1 MDGGKMERPGLEIK
15 PIKNGWKVVNCP
27 YDSVTLIRGYEI
39 QILTRRFEEM
49 ILNSGQFPC
58 VGNYC
63 AIYPCERVRGFA
75 EGVFDDDS

>member
-1 MDGGKMERPGLEIK
+1 MIERPGMEIK

-27 YDSVTLIRGYEI
+27 YDSITVIRRQSM
-39 QILTRRFEEM
+39 QILTRRLEKM
-49 ILNSGQFPC
+49 ILHSGQFPC

-63 AIYPCERVRGFA
+63 VIYPCERVRGFA